1 MFRRCASENRNVH
14 RHCHRDRRNHV
25 HHSLAGKPERCPS
38 PGARER
44 SLRAK
49 RQSPQSR
56 HSYQSRR
63 YRRSGGALVTNWA
76 FEMTLKMGDIVIA
89 RFTNSGQIK
98 EFRGRIKGVT
108 KNYWEDRVPG
118 TCLAERSTWSGLPNR
133 NHLCTQLLREQ
144 SNCEAGR
151 GGAVVRI
158 TKTDLE
164 KRVRSLERD
173 NTLTHAALQAAV
185 EGRIDWIGKRSDS
198 EGNTYRFGLI
208 DPTGR
213 HGGIL
218 LIRHTNSK
226 TGQKP
231 YAAAQYL
238 DDALHTLQLDPL
250 SAWYKVAHE
259 LIYEAR
265 LRRNAAISAAER
277 K

>member
-1 MFRRCASENRNVH
+1 M
-14 RHCHRDRRNHV
+14 
-25 HHSLAGKPERCPS
+25 
-38 PGARER
+38 
-44 SLRAK
+44 
-49 RQSPQSR
+49 
-56 HSYQSRR
+56 
-63 YRRSGGALVTNWA
+63 
-76 FEMTLKMGDIVIA
+76 
-89 RFTNSGQIK
+89 
-98 EFRGRIKGVT
+98 
-108 KNYWEDRVPG
+108 
-118 TCLAERSTWSGLPNR
+118 
-133 NHLCTQLLREQ
+133 
-144 SNCEAGR
+144 
-151 GGAVVRI
+151 RI

-185 EGRIDWIGKRSDS
+185 EGRIDWIGKRSDA

-208 DPTGR
+208 DPTGM

-238 DDALHTLQLDPL
+238 DDALHVLQLDPL

-265 LRRNAAISAAER
+265 LRRNAAISG
-277 K
+277 